1 MVTGVSDLNTAFE
14 YRPYICAAQQPP
26 PSLIPS
32 HQSLVTSHSFRT
44 AKNIRGMPSAFTQMQ
59 AGHGIGAGVVKCS
72 EVRTSWLSSVLGLA
86 GSREAWKGW
95 ISRIFFVCLT
105 CSALDR
111 WGKKTDISLSC
122 PMSLSAKQDLPFVRP
137 LSVIFLSANEF
148 WKSENSREKVHT
160 RCPWLHI
167 CIVYLIDENCKSRL
181 ISNSQVMG
189 DSGKLSSDKR
199 IYIGSSAV
207 CEHFYSHGG
216 LCRDKEM
223 LTDQS
228 VRGRFL
234 FLLRK

>member
-1 MVTGVSDLNTAFE
+1 
-14 YRPYICAAQQPP
+14 
-26 PSLIPS
+26 
-32 HQSLVTSHSFRT
+32 
-44 AKNIRGMPSAFTQMQ
+44 MPSAFTQMQ

-111 WGKKTDISLSC
+111 WGKKTDISLPC
-122 PMSLSAKQDLPFVRP
+122 PMSLSAKQDLPFVRQ

-167 CIVYLIDENCKSRL
+167 CIVYLIDENCKSCL

-189 DSGKLSSDKR
+189 DSEKLSSDKR
-199 IYIGSSAV
+199 IYIGSPAV

-216 LCRDKEM
+216 LCRDKEIM
-223 LTDQS
+223 ADQS